1 MALAAVVVS
10 ASEDFSLQGA
20 GRVLKLSFC
29 PTRGQRYSS
38 AEVWFM
44 VGAPDEVA
52 WWAQSFELR
61 LVLLIIHD
69 TANANER
76 TLNQIQTRT
85 EAEGGGG
92 P

>member
-1 MALAAVVVS
+1 
-10 ASEDFSLQGA
+10 
-20 GRVLKLSFC
+20 
-29 PTRGQRYSS
+29 
-38 AEVWFM
+38 M